1 MNEIS
6 SSLLWYGTTVV
17 EVSTERETESST
29 SLKSCDAERECKSEV
44 TSVVLDFIQQL
55 GDMFIKL
62 GQYTKPL
69 LLTNIYF

>member
-1 MNEIS
+1 MV
-6 SSLLWYGTTVV
+6 YGTAVV
-17 EVSTERETESST
+17 EGST
-29 SLKSCDAERECKSEV
+29 ERECKSEV

-62 GQYTKPL
+62 RQYTKPL

>member
-1 MNEIS
+1 M
-6 SSLLWYGTTVV
+6 
-17 EVSTERETESST
+17 
-29 SLKSCDAERECKSEV
+29 LKENVKV
-44 TSVVLDFIQQL
+44 KLQVSVVLDFIQQL